1 MTLRELRYLVALA
14 DRSHFGRA
22 AEDCH
27 VSQPTLSTQ
36 IRKLEAYLGGT
47 LIERNT
53 KSISLTPLGQEVV
66 KQARQIVSR
75 VDALLVSARASREP
89 LAGPL
94 TLGVIPTLAPYFLP
108 WFIPQVKRRYPRLQL
123 VVHEDQTQHLLECLR
138 SHRVDAALLA
148 LPLDG
153 EDLEELPLFDE
164 PFWFACPP
172 QHPLA
177 RCRSITEADLRDEP
191 LLLLADGHCL
201 RGQALAAC
209 ERQAADEGGLDDF
222 RAASLETICQLV
234 AAGFGCT
241 LLPAMATRLPPGVAP
256 PFAILPMRA
265 AKASRRIGL
274 VWRRGYPKAEELS
287 LLGALVR
294 DQPPEGTHTILV
306 DEKSP
311 RPRRLN
317 GAAGPPSERQA
328 SRAEARP
335 TPHRLP

>member
-1 MTLRELRYLVALA
+1 LTLRELRYLVALA
-14 DRSHFGRA
+14 DRAHFGRA

-36 IRKLEAYLGGT
+36 IRKLEEYLGAT

-53 KSISLTPLGQEVV
+53 KSISLTPLGREVV
-66 KQARQIVSR
+66 EQARQIVSR
-75 VDALLVSARASREP
+75 VDALLVSARAPREP

-94 TLGVIPTLAPYFLP
+94 HLGLIPTLAPYFLP
-108 WFIPQVKRRYPRLQL
+108 WFIPQVKFRYPRLQL
-123 VVHEDQTQHLLECLR
+123 LVHEDQTRHLLECLR
-138 SHRVDAALLA
+138 SHQIDAALLA

-153 EDLEELPLFDE
+153 EDLESLPLFDE
-164 PFWFACPP
+164 PFWFACPL

-177 RCRSITEADLRDEP
+177 RCKAVSETDLRDEP

-209 ERQAADEGGLDDF
+209 GRQEEDDDGLDDF

-241 LLPAMATRLPPGVAP
+241 LLPALATRLLSGTGPG
-256 PFAILPMRA
+256 FAILPMPVA
-265 AKASRRIGL
+265 GASRRIGL

-287 LLGALVR
+287 LLAGLVR
-294 DQPPEGTHTILV
+294 DQPPEGTRTVLIEGNSL
-306 DEKSP
+306 
-311 RPRRLN
+311 RMGRQLN
-317 GAAGPPSERQA
+317 SAAGRPSGRQVG
-328 SRAEARP
+328 
-335 TPHRLP
+335 

>member
-14 DRSHFGRA
+14 DRAHFGRA

-36 IRKLEAYLGGT
+36 IRKLEEYLGAT

-53 KSISLTPLGQEVV
+53 KSISLTPLGQEVAE
-66 KQARQIVSR
+66 QARQIVSR
-75 VDALLVSARASREP
+75 VDALVVSARAPREP

-94 TLGVIPTLAPYFLP
+94 HLGLIPTLAPYFLP
-108 WFIPQVKRRYPRLQL
+108 WFIPQVKFRHPRLQL
-123 VVHEDQTQHLLECLR
+123 VVHEDQTQHLLQCLR

-153 EDLEELPLFDE
+153 EDLEKLPLFDE

-177 RCRSITEADLRDEP
+177 RCKAVTETDLRDEP

-209 ERQAADEGGLDDF
+209 GRQAPDDDGLDDF
-222 RAASLETICQLV
+222 RAASLETVCQLV
-234 AAGFGCT
+234 TAGFGCT
-241 LLPAMATRLPPGVAP
+241 LLPALAALAARQLSGTEPG
-256 PFAILPMRA
+256 FAILPMRA
-265 AKASRRIGL
+265 AGASRRIGL

-287 LLGALVR
+287 LLGGLVR
-294 DQPPEGTHTILV
+294 DQPPEGTRTV
-306 DEKSP
+306 SMDEKSL
-311 RPRRLN
+311 RVGR
-317 GAAGPPSERQA
+317 
-328 SRAEARP
+328 
-335 TPHRLP
+335 H